1 MPPRASLWLLRKPA
15 AAAAKARRG
24 PAAGE
29 GVVDADGDG
38 DAAEAEDETMPA
50 VATPAARARW
60 PAQLIFAFVAK
71 ARSSAERCAEAARV
85 EERMTK
91 EKKSREF
98 LQRRDCRQKKS
109 VFFCFF
115 FSRPSRGCPFQLPVS
130 IFSSPRQ
137 LDTSKV
143 KRENIFNFN
152 PKKQCFFI
160 LIQISHLPFPLFFRP
175 RRPSGGGGGGG
186 GAEPTRRKHSLL
198 LPPRAWE
205 RGSAGG
211 AAGRPRRPE
220 LQQRPRHSLPICG
233 ASPASRRRRR
243 PPSPPP
249 PPPPPPPKVLPLRLQ
264 RRRPASCR
272 ARRERASKGPARCPW
287 TLDGWL
293 RRGSSAAGRCCCCR
307 GRTRSSLERRRD
319 PKKEVDFSFKFL
331 TVSFFIFLL
340 PSSSFSLVFFTL
352 SLSLSLSDSSSPP
365 PKR

>member
-1 MPPRASLWLLRKPA
+1 
-15 AAAAKARRG
+15 
-24 PAAGE
+24 
-29 GVVDADGDG
+29 
-38 DAAEAEDETMPA
+38 MPA

-220 LQQRPRHSLPICG
+220 LQQRPRLRRRLATRCPGLPRRRPRRGPRARRSGPG
-233 ASPASRRRRR
+233 AGKRRRRR
-243 PPSPPP
+243 RRRR
-249 PPPPPPPKVLPLRLQ
+249 KRLLRAARERQPRRSKKQ
-264 RRRPASCR
+264 RRWRWRR
-272 ARRERASKGPARCPW
+272 A
-287 TLDGWL
+287 
-293 RRGSSAAGRCCCCR
+293 
-307 GRTRSSLERRRD
+307 
-319 PKKEVDFSFKFL
+319 
-331 TVSFFIFLL
+331 
-340 PSSSFSLVFFTL
+340 
-352 SLSLSLSDSSSPP
+352 
-365 PKR
+365 